1 MDLYESEA
9 RKSASAEAYY
19 AANAMLGSASEA
31 RILLECPRQPAKIRA
46 IIRDLPKGKQPRSS
60 NPLDWSLNDLIEI
73 APRAGWLPNIDDLDV
88 VHVVSGW
95 THRLRAIRNFL
106 HLGHLYSTGLMLTS
120 AKKSSSMPG
129 RHILLCVTRSRWLAS
144 AFGRI
149 HGGPELSD
157 DVSQTDIAMARR
169 HDLKGGVSVVRAE
182 REANDPEADAVP
194 ASKVVARLEESKPP
208 ASSARQRR

>member
-1 MDLYESEA
+1 
-9 RKSASAEAYY
+9 
-19 AANAMLGSASEA
+19 
-31 RILLECPRQPAKIRA
+31 
-46 IIRDLPKGKQPRSS
+46 
-60 NPLDWSLNDLIEI
+60 
-73 APRAGWLPNIDDLDV
+73 
-88 VHVVSGW
+88 
-95 THRLRAIRNFL
+95 
-106 HLGHLYSTGLMLTS
+106 
-120 AKKSSSMPG
+120 MPG

-182 REANDPEADAVP
+182 REVNDPEAHAVP

>member
-1 MDLYESEA
+1 MSFQDGHTACVRCE
-9 RKSASAEAYY
+9 
-19 AANAMLGSASEA
+19 
-31 RILLECPRQPAKIRA
+31 IF
-46 IIRDLPKGKQPRSS
+46 LPPGR
-60 NPLDWSLNDLIEI
+60 
-73 APRAGWLPNIDDLDV
+73 
-88 VHVVSGW
+88 
-95 THRLRAIRNFL
+95 
-106 HLGHLYSTGLMLTS
+106 LYSTGLMLTS

-182 REANDPEADAVP
+182 REVNDPEAHAVP

-208 ASSARQRR
+208 ASSARQRRQIADRIPRECLQLGPSLAVAVFEMFGHRKYPSASRASLLAFCP